1 MDIAPII
8 SEEPLKPAIY
18 LISTTAWQTFHVDA
32 GSPGCDRDAM
42 PSNNKS
48 ITTGLATVLITLS
61 LTGCTGI
68 SRSGDLAGVTVD
80 VRNEL
85 LMFDGHSGDPI
96 RWEDLM
102 TRVASADVI
111 IIGEQHDDAVGH
123 AVQRAVIEDAVA
135 RGSNLALSME
145 MLDRSEQSIVDDYV
159 AELID
164 REKFYELTASTEWRK
179 VVNEYL
185 AGEINKSKFKEQ
197 ILRIGW
203 PDWETNYQPII
214 DAAKDGGARI
224 VAANAPWLRYTKL
237 ITKDGYEKLE
247 TLTDEQRRLIDTPE
261 VPESG
266 KYRERFWEVMV
277 DRAEGEEPKES
288 ESDGDDPEVEHI
300 EMSDEDVLRSFHS
313 QMMYDATMAGS
324 MAEALKSGAE
334 KVIHLVGQFHSDF
347 EGGTVMELR
356 RRVPDARI
364 LLISMQKESAAALRE
379 EDTDRADIVIYTG
392 ARED

>member
-1 MDIAPII
+1 MDIASII
-8 SEEPLKPAIY
+8 FEEPGKPAIN
-18 LISTTAWQTFHVDA
+18 LISTTTWRTFHVDA
-32 GSPGCDRDAM
+32 GPPGCDRGAM
-42 PSNNKS
+42 PINYKS
-48 ITTGLATVLITLS
+48 IATGFTTALIALS
-61 LTGCTGI
+61 LAGCTGFG
-68 SRSGDLAGVTVD
+68 RSGDLAGVTVD

-85 LMFDGHSGDPI
+85 LMFDGHSGDPV

-102 TRVASADVI
+102 ARVASADVT

-123 AVQRAVIEDAVA
+123 AVQRAVVEDAVA
-135 RGSNLALSME
+135 RGPNLALSME

-179 VVNEYL
+179 VAHEYL
-185 AGEINKSKFKEQ
+185 AGEINKSKFKAR

-214 DAAKDGGARI
+214 DAAKDGGGRI
-224 VAANAPWLRYTKL
+224 VAANAPWLRYSKL

-247 TLTDEQRRLIDTPE
+247 TLTDEQRRLIDIPDA
-261 VPESG
+261 PESG
-266 KYRERFWEVMV
+266 KYREMFWKVMV
-277 DRAEGEEPKES
+277 DRAEGEEPKSS
-288 ESDGDDPEVEHI
+288 EGDGDDPEAAHKA
-300 EMSDEDVLRSFHS
+300 MSDEVVLRSFHS

-324 MAEALKSGAE
+324 IAEALKSGAE

-356 RRVPDARI
+356 LRVPDARI
-364 LLISMQKESAAALRE
+364 LIISMQTESVAALRE